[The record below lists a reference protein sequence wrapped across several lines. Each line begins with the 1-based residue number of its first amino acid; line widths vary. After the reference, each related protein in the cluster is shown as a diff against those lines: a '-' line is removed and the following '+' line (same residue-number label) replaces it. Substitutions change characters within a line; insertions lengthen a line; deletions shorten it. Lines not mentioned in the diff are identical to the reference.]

1 MNSKINIGD
10 KVYMCI
16 ENRVEEFEVEWVRY
30 VDEQYAYKTK
40 RSEIDGAVRG
50 FFDYDIGRGVYLT
63 REEAETERAERE
75 RLVELLDNFVIKCP
89 EDCTRVEVSCV
100 KCTYRQVADHLIA
113 NGVRVELPRNDV
125 SLVDGH
131 IEE

>member
-1 MNSKINIGD
+1 MNSKINFGD

-30 VDEQYAYKTK
+30 VDEQKQYAYKTK

-75 RLVELLDNFVIKCP
+75 RLIELVIEAMDKKGIY
-89 EDCTRVEVSCV
+89 DDIVD
-100 KCTYRQVADHLIA
+100 YLIA
-113 NGVRVELPRNDV
+113 NNVRVELPRNDV
-125 SLVDGH
+125 SMVDGH

>member
-30 VDEQYAYKTK
+30 VDKPKQYAYKTK

-50 FFDYDIGRGVYLT
+50 FFSCDIGRGVYLT

-75 RLVELLDNFVIKCP
+75 RLIELLSKVTGKQGIYIDKI
-89 EDCTRVEVSCV
+89 
-100 KCTYRQVADHLIA
+100 ADYLLA
-113 NGVRVELPRNDV
+113 NNVRVELPRNDV

-131 IEE
+131 IEEG